1 MTILLIVGF
10 VLLALLGTPL
20 FALIGGLALVLLA
33 LSGVDI
39 AVVAVEMYRIT
50 SSPTLIAVPLFTV
63 AGYVLA
69 DSKTPARLVTLSRTL
84 LGWLPGGLAIVS
96 LVVCALFTA
105 FTGATGVTIIAVG
118 GLLLPALIKEGYP
131 QRFSLWL
138 VTTSGSLGLLFPP
151 SLAVIIYGF
160 VAGVR
165 IDDLFIAGLL
175 PGTVLVALLAGLGIR
190 GGLRARLP
198 RERFSAKDVCRAIR
212 GAAWELPLLPVVVG
226 GIYGGFLTVTEA
238 AAAAAGYVLVVE
250 CLVRRD
256 IPLRRLP
263 ALLKE
268 SATLVGG
275 ILVIVCAALGLTNYL
290 VDAQIPARLLEVMS
304 AAITSRHLFLL
315 TLNVFLL
322 AVGCIMDIFSALLV
336 VVPLIVPL
344 AAEYDVN
351 LVHLGVIFL
360 VNLGIGYSTP
370 PVGMNLFIASF
381 RFREPVLTLYRASLP
396 FIGVLLVALALV
408 TYVPWLSLVML
419 GQ

>member
-1 MTILLIVGF
+1 MTILFIVAF
-10 VLLALLGTPL
+10 LLLALIGTPL
-20 FALIGGLALVLLA
+20 FALIGGLALILLM

-39 AVVAVEMYRIT
+39 AVAAVEMYRIT

-69 DSKTPARLVTLSRTL
+69 ESKTPQRLVRLSRTL

-118 GLLLPALIKEGYP
+118 GLLLPALLKEGYP
-131 QRFSLWL
+131 RRFSLGL

-165 IDDLFIAGLL
+165 IDDLFVAGLL
-175 PGTVLVALLAGLGIR
+175 PGTLLIVLLAALGVR
-190 GGLRARLP
+190 GGLRAKLP
-198 RERFSAKDVCRAIR
+198 TRRFSAVEVGRAVR
-212 GAAWELPLLPVVVG
+212 QAAWELPLLPVVVG
-226 GIYGGFLTVTEA
+226 GIYGGVLTVTEA

-263 ALLKE
+263 ALLRE
-268 SATLVGG
+268 SAALVGG
-275 ILVIVCAALGLTNYL
+275 ILIIVCAALGLTNYL
-290 VDAQIPARLLEVMS
+290 VDAQIPSKLLQIMS
-304 AAITSRHLFLL
+304 GAITNRYLFLL
-315 TLNVFLL
+315 TLNLFLL
-322 AVGCIMDIFSALLV
+322 GVGCIMDIFSALLV

-344 AAEYDVN
+344 ALEYDVN
-351 LVHLGVIFL
+351 LVHLGVIFM

-381 RFREPVLTLYRASLP
+381 RFREPVLGLYRASLP
-396 FIGVLLVALALV
+396 FIGVLLVALAIV
-408 TYVPWLSLVML
+408 TYVPWLSLAVL

>member
-1 MTILLIVGF
+1 MTLL
-10 VLLALLGTPL
+10 LLAAFVALALMGTPL
-20 FALIGGLALVLLA
+20 FALIGGLALLL
-33 LSGVDI
+33 LVISGIDV
-39 AVVAVEMYRIT
+39 AAVAVEMYRIT

-69 DSKTPARLVTLSRTL
+69 ESKTPERLVRLSRAC

-96 LVVCALFTA
+96 LSVCALFTA
-105 FTGATGVTIIAVG
+105 FTGATGITIIAVG

-131 QRFSLWL
+131 RRFSLGL

-165 IDDLFIAGLL
+165 IDDLFVAGLL
-175 PGTVLVALLAGLGIR
+175 PGALLIVLLSILGVR
-190 GGLRARLP
+190 SGQRACLP
-198 RERFSAKDVCRAIR
+198 KERFSPARLYRALA
-212 GAAWELPLLPVVVG
+212 GAAWELPLLPVVIG

-256 IPLRRLP
+256 IPIRRLP
-263 ALLKE
+263 SLLRE
-268 SATLVGG
+268 SAALVGG
-275 ILVIVCAALGLTNYL
+275 ILIIVCAALGLTNYL
-290 VDAQIPARLLEVMS
+290 VDAQVPSRLLDVMRS
-304 AAITSRHLFLL
+304 AITSRYLFLF

-344 AAEYDVN
+344 AVEYDVN
-351 LVHLGVIFL
+351 LTHLGVIFL

-381 RFREPVLTLYRASLP
+381 RFREPVLGLYRASLP
-396 FIGVLLVALALV
+396 FLGVLLIALALV
-408 TYVPWLSLVML
+408 TYVPWLSLAVL
-419 GQ
+419 RQ